1 MKTAFNLS
9 SIIFILLLFCSCK
22 EKNDDTSI
30 KLDDIRPKA
39 ESRTQSKNDKELDS
53 LKILLKSYENDSFNL
68 RISKLQILKEP
79 TFLNRFPNDENG
91 IRILTCNDTTIKLTH
106 EFYLYKDSIQM
117 KNAFF
122 NWLDC
127 NGKECKSIK
136 LYDECKF
143 ESTNLLVISSGNS
156 IDIIR
161 SDKEIKTNDWV
172 SYVRLSRK
180 NKELKFIIY
189 QKKNQKAKWLEFKN
203 YKLVQK
209 LKK

>member
-9 SIIFILLLFCSCK
+9 SVIFILLLFYSCK

-79 TFLNRFPNDENG
+79 TFLSRFPNEENG

-106 EFYLYKDSIQM
+106 EFYLYKDSTQM

-156 IDIIR
+156 IDIVR

>member
-1 MKTAFNLS
+1 MKTAFSLS
-9 SIIFILLLFCSCK
+9 SIIIILLLFGSCK
-22 EKNDDTSI
+22 DKNDDTSI

-79 TFLNRFPNDENG
+79 TFLSRFPNEENG
-91 IRILTCNDTTIKLTH
+91 IRSLTCNDTTIKLTH

-143 ESTNLLVISSGNS
+143 EPTNLLVISSGNS

-161 SDKEIKTNDWV
+161 SDKEIKTIDWV

>member
-30 KLDDIRPKA
+30 NLDDIRPKA
-39 ESRTQSKNDKELDS
+39 ESKTQNKNDKELDS

-79 TFLNRFPNDENG
+79 TFLSRFPNQENG

-106 EFYLYKDSIQM
+106 EFYLYKDSTQM

-143 ESTNLLVISSGNS
+143 EPTNLLVISSENS

-161 SDKEIKTNDWV
+161 SEKEIKMNDWV

>member
-79 TFLNRFPNDENG
+79 TFLSRFPNDENG